1 MRGISQNQYT
11 KQQICNYLVAYQHLC
26 DDTGLVCTGDIVKY
40 IRKVGCIQYDP
51 LDVVGRNPDLVLQ
64 SRCSKYLKGD
74 IEQYLYKD
82 RVLFDVW
89 DKNMSVCPVEDWP
102 YFGRF
107 RKRYLSW
114 CNEYKDTVNAIV
126 KYLGKN
132 EFACSSDFK
141 FEERVDWH
149 YGPQRLAK
157 AALECMC
164 YAGLAVVHH
173 KKGTRRYYC
182 LSDKFIS
189 KRYFNMKDPNA
200 TEEEYFKWGV
210 LRRINSIGLL
220 WNRQSDAWL
229 GIKDLKSG
237 QRNDAFNAL
246 LKERKIHEIMVDGI
260 EYPLYIA
267 AGNLKLLQSSKNK
280 PIENSC
286 VRIIA
291 PLDNLLW
298 DRKLIKELFDFDYK
312 WEVYTPAAQR
322 KYGYYVLPVLYG
334 SKFIG
339 RIEMETDKKNKT
351 LNVKNFWAENEGYVS
366 LYKDNIVS
374 GINRFARY
382 NRSDKVKICFV
393 I

>member
-1 MRGISQNQYT
+1 MRCISQNKYT
-11 KQQICNYLVAYQHLC
+11 KQQICNYLVAYQHLS
-26 DDTGLVCTGDIVKY
+26 DDTDLVCSGDVVKY

-64 SRCSKYLKGD
+64 SRCSKYLKDD

-89 DKNMSVCPVEDWP
+89 DKNMSICPVADWP
-102 YFGRF
+102 YFGRY

-114 CNEYKDTVNAIV
+114 CNEYKDTINAIV

-182 LSDKFIS
+182 LSDKFIP
-189 KRYFNMKDPNA
+189 KKYFTMKDPNA

-229 GIKDLKSG
+229 GINNLKSG

-246 LKERKIHEIMVDGI
+246 LKERKIHEIMVAGV

-339 RIEMETDKKNKT
+339 RIEMETDKKNKK

-366 LYKDNIVS
+366 LYKDNIIS
-374 GINRFARY
+374 GINRFAGY
-382 NRSDKVKICFV
+382 NHSEKIKICFV